1 MTQAV
6 ATVRDGHHFQAR
18 HFWLR
23 ALQLLAADS
32 PLARV
37 GFESGP
43 KGYDDFWVEFKP
55 GRGPNGTSPEPLRK
69 KHFQCKWHVGT
80 GGYGHADL
88 VLPDFINAASYSI
101 LERAKNAQQ
110 ALAGQGDTV
119 RFAFLTNW
127 HIRPEDPL
135 AALVKQRTGELNLDK
150 LFQGGARS
158 ANGKLRE
165 LWNQHLQLDD
175 AGLLALARTLEF
187 ATHSQPLASLREMLD
202 VHLQLHGLVVD
213 PPHQDVCRYDD
224 LVYQW
229 LAAGRLE
236 HDADSLKD
244 ALQKQGLYVSRPPP
258 KHFIGVKSFRH
269 PIDVLDERCEA
280 VLDLTE
286 HFADRQVRDANAW
299 AGEIQPKLAG
309 FLIEKVQKRPEV
321 SLVLDAHATLAYAAG
336 ATLNLKAGR
345 KIELEQRVMDPR
357 LWNPDDEPPAADWSN
372 WAFQFDEAASS
383 TENELIVAVSLTH
396 DVMPKVLD
404 YANKALGGRP
414 ILSATIARG
423 PSNTVVRCGRHAFDL
438 AEALTRKVVAIRKPG
453 AAVHLFIAAPNA
465 FTFFLGQ
472 RQPQLGAVTLYEYD
486 FEGMH
491 GAGYSP
497 SLKLPLGPAPRPS
510 ATDKPSHPAT
520 S

>member
-1 MTQAV
+1 MTQAI

-55 GRGPNGTSPEPLRK
+55 GRGPNGSSPQPLHKR
-69 KHFQCKWHVGT
+69 HFQCKWHVGT

-88 VLPDFINAASYSI
+88 VLPDFINAASFSI

-110 ALAGQGDTV
+110 ALAARTDAV
-119 RFAFLTNW
+119 RFTFLTNW
-127 HIRPEDPL
+127 HIRSDDPL

-150 LFQGGARS
+150 MFQGGSRS

-165 LWNQHLQLDD
+165 LWNQHLHMDD

-187 ATHSQPLASLREMLD
+187 ATHSQPLSNLREMLD

-236 HDADSLKD
+236 HDAASLKD
-244 ALQKQGLYVSRPPP
+244 ALHKQGLYVSQPQP

-286 HFADRQVRDANAW
+286 HFADRQVRDAKAW
-299 AGEIQPKLAG
+299 AGEIQPKLTG
-309 FLIEKVQKRPEV
+309 FLIEQVQKRPEV
-321 SLVLDAHATLAYAAG
+321 SLVLDAHATLAYATG

-357 LWNPDDEPPAADWSN
+357 LWNPDDEAPATDWPC
-372 WAFQFDEAASS
+372 WGFQLEEGESPEGD
-383 TENELIVAVSLTH
+383 LIVAVSLTH
-396 DVMPKVLD
+396 DVVPKVKE
-404 YANKALGGRP
+404 YARQALPRCSM
-414 ILSATIARG
+414 LSATIAAG

-438 AEALTRKVVAIRKPG
+438 AEVLARSVAGVRKPG
-453 AAVHLFIAAPNA
+453 ATVHLFIAAPNA

-472 RQPQLGAVTLYEYD
+472 RQPQVGAVTLYEYD

-491 GAGYSP
+491 GAGYTP
-497 SLKLPLGPAPRPS
+497 SLKLPVGPAPS
-510 ATDKPSHPAT
+510 C
-520 S
+520 

>member
-23 ALQLLAADS
+23 ALQLLATDS

-43 KGYDDFWVEFKP
+43 KGYDDFWVEYKS
-55 GRGPNGTSPEPLRK
+55 GRGPNGSSPQPLQK

-80 GGYGHADL
+80 GSYGHSEL
-88 VLPDFINAASYSI
+88 VLPDFINAASFSI
-101 LERAKNAQQ
+101 LERARNAQQ
-110 ALAGQGDTV
+110 ALAGHGDAV
-119 RFAFLTNW
+119 RFTFLTNW
-127 HIRPEDPL
+127 HIRADDPL
-135 AALVKQRTGELNLDK
+135 AALVKQRTGELNLEK
-150 LFQGGARS
+150 MFQGGARS
-158 ANGKLRE
+158 ASGKLRE

-175 AGLLALARTLEF
+175 ARLWALARTLEF
-187 ATHSQPLASLREMLD
+187 ATHSQPLSNLREMLD
-202 VHLQLHGLVVD
+202 VYLQMHGLVVD

-236 HDADSLKD
+236 HDAASLKD
-244 ALQKQGLYVSRPPP
+244 ALHKQGLFVSQPPL
-258 KHFIGVKSFRH
+258 KYFIGVKSFRH

-321 SLVLDAHATLAYAAG
+321 SLVLDAHATLAYATG

-357 LWNPDDEPPAADWSN
+357 LWNPDDESPATDWPS
-372 WAFQFDEAASS
+372 WGFQLDKGAS
-383 TENELIVAVSLTH
+383 TDGDLIVAVSLTH
-396 DVMPKVLD
+396 DVMPKVQEH
-404 YANKALGGRP
+404 ARKALPGCSM
-414 ILSATIARG
+414 LSATIAGG
-423 PSNTVVRCGRHAFDL
+423 PSNTVVRCGRHAFNL
-438 AEALTRKVVAIRKPG
+438 AEVLARRVASVRKPG
-453 AAVHLFIAAPNA
+453 ATVHLFIAAPNA

-472 RQPQLGAVTLYEYD
+472 RQPQVGAVTLYEYD

-491 GAGYSP
+491 GAGYTP
-497 SLKLPLGPAPRPS
+497 SLRLPVGP
-510 ATDKPSHPAT
+510 
-520 S
+520 